1 MTQRN
6 RSRRRARTRRA
17 LFGLLC
23 SFWFVIALAPAGS
36 LDAGSERAVDQP
48 GAVVPTLTADDG
60 LAQLRT
66 LSPEDDPTE
75 YIQLARQV
83 LATHPGKDQPALAA
97 EIRSGLGLALR
108 VNEQLNEAVV
118 ELRAAADFAEQV
130 GREDIQSQSLADLAR
145 ASFHLG
151 HFAESET
158 ACRRALALPS
168 VAGNPDRSWVFQNI
182 QAAIRLHQGD
192 FDAAIETSSRAL
204 EGRVKAGDKT
214 AEAILLNNIGVAHMY
229 LGDHQPALE
238 YLQRARVIKAEL
250 GETNGVADILS
261 NIGDIKHLQGN
272 SGEAIRVHEEALRLR
287 LAEGSELRVALSHR
301 SLAAALHA
309 VGRDREARAH
319 INDALEIVRRL
330 DLEPEIVACLAI
342 ETEILAA
349 LGQTSAA
356 ITAATES
363 LELVHRL
370 GMKGREVVA
379 LDAMIVAQIAA
390 GDTKA
395 AMEYQTQAREIE
407 RELVKS
413 EVLSEFA
420 EFQAEYEARE
430 RTTEIELLRK
440 NNELQALALRHN
452 SLWRISLIIVV
463 VLLAIMA
470 AAGWHRVL
478 SKRREIH
485 DRQRADAALLR
496 SIERYRLLFERN
508 LAGVFQADLNGT
520 ISTTNRAFAA
530 MLGYNDT
537 DDLSGRSIA
546 DLAGSPEEIGL
557 FLKELTFKRELHNR
571 EFTMIM
577 RNGESVT
584 ILLNA
589 GRIDDGN
596 NGGELIE
603 GIAMD
608 VSDRNRAEED
618 RRRLAHQLQQSQKLE
633 SLGVLAGGIAH
644 DFNNMLMA
652 ILSNIS
658 LAKRTSAGSE
668 ETLRRLNEAEEVC
681 LRATSLTQQLLT
693 FSKGGRPIRKVAS
706 VGRLIEEATA
716 TAARGGNCHYDH
728 RSNPDLWPVE
738 VDEGQIFQVIQ
749 NLVTNAIQ
757 AMPQGGTVSVTSDNL
772 HLVDG
777 DVSTLEAGRYL
788 RIEVV
793 DTGMGIPEEE
803 LESIFDPFFTTKKGS
818 SGLGLAT
825 AFSIV
830 RSHGGAIVVHS
841 QPDQGSRFSVYV
853 PASEEEHLIGTVG
866 GEDSMHGHGR
876 LLIMDDDE
884 AVRSAAAEL
893 LETIGYEVGTAA
905 DGSEAITLYTRAM
918 EEGHPYDA
926 VVLDLTVPEG
936 VGGRETMT
944 RLLAIDPEVKAIVSS
959 GYSTDPVMANY
970 REHGFSGVAVKPY
983 RLADLAKT
991 LRLAIDKGRTSKPAG
1006 TPPAIG

>member
-1 MTQRN
+1 M
-6 RSRRRARTRRA
+6 A
-17 LFGLLC
+17 
-23 SFWFVIALAPAGS
+23 ALAPIGPLVAGP
-36 LDAGSERAVDQP
+36 ERADDEA
-48 GAVVPTLTADDG
+48 GELVPTSSADES
-60 LAQLRT
+60 LARLRA
-66 LSPEDDPTE
+66 LSPEDDPSE
-75 YIQLARQV
+75 YIELARQV
-83 LATHPGKDQPALAA
+83 LATHPGRDQPGLAA
-97 EIRSGLGLALR
+97 EIRSGIGLALR
-108 VNEQLNEAVV
+108 VNEELTEAVV
-118 ELRAAADFAEQV
+118 ELRAAADLARQV
-130 GREDIQSQSLADLAR
+130 GKEDIQSRSLCDLAR
-145 ASFHLG
+145 ARFHLG
-151 HFAESET
+151 DFAGSEA
-158 ACRRALALPS
+158 ACREALALPS
-168 VAGNPDRSWVFQNI
+168 VADNPDRAWIFQNI
-182 QAAIRLHQGD
+182 QAAIHLRRGD

-204 EGRVKAGDKT
+204 EEREKAGDRN

-229 LGDHQPALE
+229 LGDHEPALE

-250 GETNGVADILS
+250 GETDGVADILS
-261 NIGDIKHLQGN
+261 NIGDIKHFQGN
-272 SGEAIRVHEEALRLR
+272 SDEAIEVHEEALRLR
-287 LAEGSELRVALSHR
+287 LVEGGELGVALSHR

-309 VGRDREARAH
+309 ADRDGEALAH
-319 INDALEIVRRL
+319 IKDALEIVRRL
-330 DLEPEIVACLAI
+330 DLQPEIVACLAI

-349 LGQTSAA
+349 LGQASSA
-356 ITAATES
+356 ISAATES
-363 LELVHRL
+363 LELARRL

-390 GDTKA
+390 GDTGE
-395 AMEYQTQAREIE
+395 AMEFQTRAREIE

-430 RTTEIELLRK
+430 RNTEIELLRK
-440 NNELQALALRHN
+440 DNELQALALRHN
-452 SLWRISLIIVV
+452 SLWRTSLIIGL

-478 SKRREIH
+478 GKRRETH

-508 LAGVFQADLNGT
+508 LAGVFQTDLDGT

-530 MLGYNDT
+530 MLGYSDT
-537 DDLSGRSIA
+537 DDLRGRSIA
-546 DLAGSPEEIGL
+546 DLACSPEELEL
-557 FLKELTFKRELHNR
+557 FVKELAFKRELHNR
-571 EFTMIM
+571 EFTMIT
-577 RNGESVT
+577 RDGELVT

-589 GRIDDGN
+589 GRIDDDDN
-596 NGGELIE
+596 DGELIE

-608 VSDRNRAEED
+608 VSARKRAEED
-618 RRRLAHQLQQSQKLE
+618 RRRLALQLQQSKKLE

-658 LAKRTSAGSE
+658 LARRAAAASE

-693 FSKGGRPIRKVAS
+693 FSKGGRPIRKVAA

-716 TAARGGNCHYDH
+716 TAARSGNCHYDC

-738 VDEGQIFQVIQ
+738 VDEGQISQVVQ
-749 NLVTNAIQ
+749 NLVANAIQ
-757 AMPQGGTVSVTSDNL
+757 AMPRGGTVSVMSDNL
-772 HLVDG
+772 HLVEG
-777 DVSTLEAGRYL
+777 DVPTLEAGRYL

-793 DTGMGIPEEE
+793 DTGVGIPEGE

-841 QPDQGSRFSVYV
+841 QPDQGSRFSVYL
-853 PASEEEHLIGTVG
+853 PASEDEHVKETAGA
-866 GEDSMHGHGR
+866 EDSMHGHGR

-905 DGSEAITLYTRAM
+905 DGSEAIALYTRAM
-918 EEGHPYDA
+918 EQGHPYDA
-926 VVLDLTVPEG
+926 VILDLTVPEG
-936 VGGRETMT
+936 VGGRETIT
-944 RLLAIDPEVKAIVSS
+944 RLLAIDPGVKAIVSS
-959 GYSTDPVMANY
+959 GYSTDPVMASY

-983 RLADLAKT
+983 RLADLART
-991 LRLAIDKGRTSKPAG
+991 LKLAIEKGRTK
-1006 TPPAIG
+1006 

>member
-1 MTQRN
+1 MTRRKKS
-6 RSRRRARTRRA
+6 RSRARARRT
-17 LFGLLC
+17 LF
-23 SFWFVIALAPAGS
+23 FVLWVSCFIVTLAPVGFIAAGPQQA
-36 LDAGSERAVDQP
+36 DDQP
-48 GAVVPTLTADDG
+48 EAVVPSLTSDDS
-60 LAQLRT
+60 LAQLRA
-66 LSPEDDPTE
+66 LSPEDDPTG

-83 LATHPGKDQPALAA
+83 LATHPGKDQPILAA
-97 EIRSGLGLALR
+97 EVRSGIGRALR
-108 VNEQLNEAVV
+108 VNEQFNKAVV
-118 ELRAAADFAEQV
+118 ELRAAADLAGQT
-130 GREDIQSQSLADLAR
+130 GREDIQSRSLADLAR

-151 HFAESET
+151 DFAGSEA
-158 ACRRALALPS
+158 ACREALALPS
-168 VAGNPDRSWVFQNI
+168 VASDPDRSWLFQNI
-182 QAAIRLHQGD
+182 QAAVHLHQGE
-192 FDAAIETSSRAL
+192 FDDAIETSSRAL
-204 EGRVKAGDKT
+204 EGREKAGDRN

-229 LGDHQPALE
+229 LGDHEPALE
-238 YLQRARVIKAEL
+238 YFQRARIIKAEL

-272 SGEAIRVHEEALRLR
+272 SDEAIDIHDEALKLR
-287 LAEGSELRVALSHR
+287 LAEGSELRIALSHR

-309 VGRDREARAH
+309 VDRDREALGH
-319 INDALEIVRRL
+319 IRQALEIVRRL
-330 DLEPEIVACLAI
+330 DLDPEIVACLAI
-342 ETEILAA
+342 KAEILAS
-349 LGQTSAA
+349 LGRNATAIAA
-356 ITAATES
+356 ASES
-363 LELVHRL
+363 LELAREL
-370 GMKGREVVA
+370 GMKGREVAA

-390 GDTKA
+390 GDTRV
-395 AMEYQTQAREIE
+395 AMEYQTLAREIE
-407 RELVKS
+407 GELVKS
-413 EVLSEFA
+413 EVLSEFG
-420 EFQAEYEARE
+420 EFQAEFEARE
-430 RTTEIELLRK
+430 RNTEIELLRK

-452 SLWRISLIIVV
+452 SLWRNSLIIGVI
-463 VLLAIMA
+463 LLAIMA
-470 AAGWHRVL
+470 GAGWHRVL
-478 SKRREIH
+478 TKRREIH

-496 SIERYRLLFERN
+496 SMERYRLLFERN
-508 LAGVFQADLNGT
+508 LAGVFQTDLNGT

-546 DLAGSPEEIGL
+546 DLATTPEEIQL
-557 FLKELTFKRELHNR
+557 FLQELTFKRELHNR
-571 EFTMIM
+571 EFTMIT
-577 RNGESVT
+577 RDGESVT

-596 NGGELIE
+596 DSGELIE

-618 RRRLAHQLQQSQKLE
+618 RRRLAFQLQQGQKLE

-658 LAKRTSAGSE
+658 LAKRSAAASQ

-706 VGRLIEEATA
+706 IGRLIEEATA
-716 TAARGGNCHYDH
+716 TAARGGNCHYDC
-728 RSNPDLWPVE
+728 RSNPELWPVE
-738 VDEGQIFQVIQ
+738 VDEGQISQVVQ
-749 NLVTNAIQ
+749 NLVANAIQ

-772 HLVDG
+772 HLVEG
-777 DVSTLEAGRYL
+777 DVPTLEAGRYL
-788 RIEVV
+788 RIEIV
-793 DTGMGIPEEE
+793 DTGCGIPEEE
-803 LESIFDPFFTTKKGS
+803 LESIFDPFFTTKKGG

-853 PASEEEHLIGTVG
+853 PASEAEHVKGIGG
-866 GEDSMHGHGR
+866 GEESMHGHGR

-905 DGSEAITLYTRAM
+905 DGSEAITLYTQAM

-944 RLLAIDPEVKAIVSS
+944 RLLAIDPGVKAIVSS

-983 RLADLAKT
+983 RLSDLAKT
-991 LRLAIDKGRTSKPAG
+991 LRIAINKDA
-1006 TPPAIG
+1006 AF

>member
-1 MTQRN
+1 MTQRKK
-6 RSRRRARTRRA
+6 SRRRVPARRA
-17 LFGLLC
+17 LFGFLC
-23 SFWFVIALAPAGS
+23 VCCLVITQAPGGFVAAGPRQA
-36 LDAGSERAVDQP
+36 DDRPE
-48 GAVVPTLTADDG
+48 AVVPNSTTDDS
-60 LAQLRT
+60 LARLRA
-66 LSPEDDPTE
+66 LSPEDDPTG
-75 YIQLARQV
+75 YIDLARQV
-83 LATHPGKDQPALAA
+83 LATHPGKDQPILAA
-97 EIRSGLGLALR
+97 EVRSGIGRALR
-108 VNEQLNEAVV
+108 VNEQFNEAVV
-118 ELRAAADFAEQV
+118 ELRAAADLASQT
-130 GREDIQSQSLADLAR
+130 GREDIQSRSLADLAR
-145 ASFHLG
+145 ANFHLG
-151 HFAESET
+151 DFAGSEA
-158 ACRRALALPS
+158 ACRQALALPS
-168 VAGNPDRSWVFQNI
+168 VASDPDRSWLFQNI
-182 QAAIRLHQGD
+182 QAAVHLHQGE
-192 FDAAIETSSRAL
+192 FDDAIETSSLAL
-204 EGRVKAGDKT
+204 EGREQAGDKN

-229 LGDHQPALE
+229 LGDHEPALE
-238 YLQRARVIKAEL
+238 FFQRARVIKAEL

-272 SGEAIRVHEEALRLR
+272 SEEAINIHDEALRLR
-287 LAEGSELRVALSHR
+287 LAEGSELRIALSHR

-309 VGRDREARAH
+309 VDRDHEALGHIRE
-319 INDALEIVRRL
+319 ALEISRRL
-330 DLEPEIVACLAI
+330 DLKPEIVACLAI
-342 ETEILAA
+342 ESEILTA
-349 LGQTSAA
+349 LGRSAPA
-356 ITAATES
+356 IAVASES
-363 LELVHRL
+363 LELAREL
-370 GMKGREVVA
+370 GMRGREVVA

-390 GDTKA
+390 GDTKM
-395 AMEYQTQAREIE
+395 AMEYQTLAREIE
-407 RELVKS
+407 GELVKS

-420 EFQAEYEARE
+420 EFQAEFEARE
-430 RTTEIELLRK
+430 RNTEIELLRK
-440 NNELQALALRHN
+440 NNELQTLALRHN
-452 SLWRISLIIVV
+452 SLWRNSLVVGIIF
-463 VLLAIMA
+463 LAIMA
-470 AAGWHRVL
+470 AVGWHRVL
-478 SKRREIH
+478 TKRREIH
-485 DRQRADAALLR
+485 DRQRADTALLR
-496 SIERYRLLFERN
+496 SVERYRLLFERN
-508 LAGVFQADLNGT
+508 LAGVFQTDLNGT

-530 MLGYNDT
+530 MLGYVDT

-546 DLAGSPEEIGL
+546 DLATSPEKIQL
-557 FLKELTFKRELHNR
+557 FFQELTFKRELHNR
-571 EFTMIM
+571 EFTMITQT
-577 RNGESVT
+577 GELVT

-596 NGGELIE
+596 NRGELIE
-603 GIAMD
+603 GVAMD

-618 RRRLAHQLQQSQKLE
+618 RRRLAFKLQQSQKLE

-658 LAKRTSAGSE
+658 LAKGSAAASE
-668 ETLRRLNEAEEVC
+668 ETLGRLNEAEEVC

-716 TAARGGNCHYDH
+716 TAARGGNCHYDC
-728 RSNPDLWPVE
+728 RSNPELWPVE
-738 VDEGQIFQVIQ
+738 VDEGQISQVVQ
-749 NLVTNAIQ
+749 NLVANSIQ

-772 HLVDG
+772 HLADG
-777 DVSTLEAGRYL
+777 DVPTLEAGRYL
-788 RIEVV
+788 RIEIV
-793 DTGMGIPEEE
+793 DTGCGIPEEE
-803 LESIFDPFFTTKKGS
+803 LESIFDPFFTTKQGS

-853 PASEEEHLIGTVG
+853 PASEEEQAKGVGG

-905 DGSEAITLYTRAM
+905 DGSEAVTLYSRAI

-944 RLLAIDPEVKAIVSS
+944 RLLAIDPGVKAIVSS

-983 RLADLAKT
+983 RLADLART
-991 LRLAIDKGRTSKPAG
+991 LRLAIDKDRTS
-1006 TPPAIG
+1006 